1 MGLTLSSPVAELL
14 QPGRYLS
21 LTAKLLHPSCYS
33 SPVAK
38 LLKAGRYYQDAQ
50 RRPPFS
56 SSSTA
61 ILQARPSSRTQQ
73 LFSPTRL
80 YSSPAQLAANLHARS
95 QFSHPTIT
103 PRAWS
108 HVFSKGVWVE

>member
-1 MGLTLSSPVAELL
+1 MGLTLSSPAAELL
-14 QPGRYLS
+14 QPGRR
-21 LTAKLLHPSCYS
+21 T
-33 SPVAK
+33 SPARP
-38 LLKAGRYYQDAQ
+38 LLKLNRQTSPSFLLLKLGRYYQNAQ
-50 RRPPFS
+50 ARPPFS
-56 SSSTA
+56 SSSAT

-80 YSSPAQLAANLHARS
+80 YSSPAQPAANLHAQS